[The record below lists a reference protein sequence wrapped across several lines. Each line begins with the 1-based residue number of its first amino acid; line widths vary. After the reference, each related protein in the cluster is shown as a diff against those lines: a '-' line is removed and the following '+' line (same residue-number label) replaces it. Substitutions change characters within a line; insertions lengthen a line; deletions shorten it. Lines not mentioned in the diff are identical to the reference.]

1 MNASTSAEAAFSQV
15 QKEYLQGFAAGL
27 AAGGSLS
34 KLGIEPPP
42 APLAV
47 EAAPAEANWFGWPLD
62 EISREEQLKRE
73 LNPLDMWD
81 QLLAHARE
89 NKPPQGGDVFRFK
102 FHGLFY
108 VAPAQDSLMV
118 RVRIPGNSMSSS
130 QMRALAG
137 IAADLGGGYGDV
149 TTRGNIQIREIAPR
163 HIVDVL
169 TRLSD
174 AALTSRGAGADNVR
188 NITSSPL
195 AGIDATELIDTRP
208 LARALQLYLINS
220 RDLYGLPRKFNISF
234 DGGGSV
240 GLATDT
246 NDIGFVA
253 TRVENAA
260 IVPPGVCFRVFL
272 GGITGHQR
280 FADDCGLVV
289 APSECV
295 VVAAAMLRVFVEHGD
310 RTDRKKARLC
320 YVLDRLGIAR
330 FLELVQAKLPFPL
343 RYLPLDQCAA
353 RPPVDKHG
361 HIGVRAQ
368 VQPGLSSIGIAI
380 PVGRLRAGQME
391 ALAQV
396 AEDFGSA
403 ELRPTVWQNI
413 VLPNVA
419 NARVSDAVC
428 AIRSLGFDVEAST
441 IAGCVVACTG
451 NAGCRLSATDTK
463 GQALQLSRYLDERIK
478 LDTPINVHLTG
489 CPNSCA
495 QHCVADIGLLG
506 MQVQVPQ
513 GNQGDR
519 SVEGYHVY
527 LGGGLE
533 QERGLGREFVRNVPF
548 EQMPPL
554 VERLLLGF
562 QAQRYP
568 RETFVEFARRHDMD
582 ALRALAGVSGS

>member
-1 MNASTSAEAAFSQV
+1 MNAPSSAEAAFSQE

-27 AAGGSLS
+27 SAAGALPKGLIGS
-34 KLGIEPPP
+34 P
-42 APLAV
+42 AGPAAV
-47 EAAPAEANWFGWPLD
+47 EAASAEATWFGWPLD

-81 QLLAHARE
+81 QLLAHAQE

-118 RVRIPGNSMSSS
+118 RVRVPGNAISSR
-130 QMRALAG
+130 QLRALAG

-163 HIVDVL
+163 NMVEVL

-195 AGIDATELIDTRP
+195 SGIDATELIDTRP
-208 LARALQLYLINS
+208 LARALQLYLLNS

-234 DGGGSV
+234 DGGGRL

-253 TRVENAA
+253 TQVDSATL
-260 IVPPGVCFRVFL
+260 VPPGVYFRVFL

-280 FADDCGLVV
+280 FGDDCGLVV

-295 VVAAAMLRVFVEHGD
+295 AVAASMLRVFVDHGD

-320 YVLDRLGIAR
+320 YVLDRLGTAR
-330 FLELVQAKLPFPL
+330 FLELVQAKLGFPL
-343 RYLPLDQCAA
+343 RYLPADQCTA
-353 RPPVDKHG
+353 RQPVDKHG

-368 VQPGLSSIGIAI
+368 SQPGLSSIGIAI
-380 PVGRLRAGQME
+380 PVGRVRAEQMK
-391 ALAQV
+391 ALAQL

-403 ELRPTVWQNI
+403 ELRLTVWQNV
-413 VLPNVA
+413 VLPNVPD
-419 NARVSDAVC
+419 ARIAAAVDAIK
-428 AIRSLGFDVEAST
+428 AIGFGVEAST
-441 IAGCVVACTG
+441 ITGCVVACTG
-451 NAGCRLSATDTK
+451 NVGCRLSATDTK

-478 LDTPINVHLTG
+478 LDTPISIQLTG

-506 MQVQVPQ
+506 MQVPQ
-513 GNQGDR
+513 GER
-519 SVEGYHVY
+519 SVEGYHIY

-533 QERGLGREFVRNVPF
+533 QERGLGREFARSVAF
-548 EQMPPL
+548 AELPPL
-554 VERLLLGF
+554 LERLLLGF
-562 QAQRYP
+562 QARRQMH
-568 RETFVEFARRHDMD
+568 ESFVDFARRHDID
-582 ALRALAGVSGS
+582 DLRALAGASRP